1 MILPTIS
8 TAKCGA
14 NAHTAVPAVNRHI
27 AVKNNARVVNFSMR
41 NAVIGIMMPFTSM
54 NIVVSHC
61 AEFAVTSKYRINDG
75 KAVFNNVWFK
85 MTTKAPDT
93 KTVRTTL
100 RLTGGAVSG
109 DGVSALAKRY
119 FLSEIDPFASRYD
132 HPGRIAAIGSRGA
145 ARRGENHRFACQQCR
160 WAVQPRTLQGYR

>member
-14 NAHTAVPAVNRHI
+14 TVHTTVPAVNRHI
-27 AVKNNARVVNFSMR
+27 AVKNSARVVNFSMR

-75 KAVFNNVWFK
+75 EAVFNNVRIK
-85 MTTKAPDT
+85 MTTRAPDT
-93 KTVRTTL
+93 KTVRTNL
-100 RLTGGAVSG
+100 RLTSGAVSG
-109 DGVSALAKRY
+109 DGVSAAAMRD
-119 FLSEIDPFASRYD
+119 FLCEMDPFASRYD
-132 HPGRIAAIGSRGA
+132 HPGRIAAIGSR
-145 ARRGENHRFACQQCR
+145 
-160 WAVQPRTLQGYR
+160 